1 MLTKARYSS
10 QPSETTIQP
19 PPNASQTHPRPP
31 PIDCDSLRGIVPS
44 DNITTNLNQPPMPFF
59 YGQLH
64 NEPVLWHPM
73 PTADVIPQSQFAQ
86 AWQTPSTADNAIQ
99 ISNTTATTQN
109 RSTTQSRSG
118 TPRYFDVAL
127 TQGVEDGRVSMG
139 DQSSTRN
146 SQPSQSK
153 DAVQSALNGASIL
166 ENDDGHVILDGAN
179 KKEDVS
185 KSRNERASKRRRTG
199 GTSKVVT
206 NEFENTSSYLPT
218 AQVAEGACTNCR
230 HVSLSLIS
238 TIHLILLLTSTD
250 PLQGKPPQMRQRDAL
265 LPALPR
271 CDEDMWRVH
280 EREVRGA
287 VCEKRGVGA

>member
-153 DAVQSALNGASIL
+153 DAVQSA
-166 ENDDGHVILDGAN
+166 
-179 KKEDVS
+179 
-185 KSRNERASKRRRTG
+185 
-199 GTSKVVT
+199 
-206 NEFENTSSYLPT
+206 
-218 AQVAEGACTNCR
+218 
-230 HVSLSLIS
+230 
-238 TIHLILLLTSTD
+238 
-250 PLQGKPPQMRQRDAL
+250 
-265 LPALPR
+265 
-271 CDEDMWRVH
+271 
-280 EREVRGA
+280 
-287 VCEKRGVGA
+287 